1 MVRSVNNYQITGMI
15 ILALFY
21 AAYFIKMLG
30 QRKRGIQT
38 TQFGLGDKARK
49 TVLIEKGLQTIS
61 IVIVAVEVFSIFWN
75 TENAVR
81 NELRIAGL
89 VAAGIGT
96 AVFITAMFTMQDS
109 WRAGIAEKGST
120 SLVTKGI
127 YRISRNPAFLG
138 FDLVYLGM
146 CIAFFNPVLLL
157 ISILGVVMMHLQ
169 ILEEEKSLPEVFGEA
184 YITYRNE
191 VGRYFI
197 WF

>member
-1 MVRSVNNYQITGMI
+1 MKSVNKYQITGII
-15 ILALFY
+15 ILSLFY

-30 QRKRGIQT
+30 QRKKGIQT
-38 TQFGLGDKARK
+38 TQFGQGDKAGK
-49 TVLIEKGLQTIS
+49 TVLIEKGLQIIS

-75 TENAVR
+75 MENPVR

-89 VAAGIGT
+89 VSAGVGT
-96 AVFITAMFTMQDS
+96 VVFITAMLTMQDS

-120 SLVTKGI
+120 SLVTRGI

-146 CIAFFNPVLLL
+146 CIVFFNPVLLV

-169 ILEEEKSLPEVFGEA
+169 ILQEEAFLPEVFGEA
-184 YITYRNE
+184 YITYKNK